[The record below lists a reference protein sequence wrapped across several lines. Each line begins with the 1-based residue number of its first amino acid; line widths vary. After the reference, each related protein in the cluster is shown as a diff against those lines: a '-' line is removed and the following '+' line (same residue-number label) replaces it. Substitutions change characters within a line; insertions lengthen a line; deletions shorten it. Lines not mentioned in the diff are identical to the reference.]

1 MHLKTWNDAI
11 SRYIEVLNFRM
22 SEEKFIRNLLVNFLI
37 CTRSIIRYFLFLL
50 SVYGLLR
57 IVNKIVLSVTMIQSY
72 REDGCYRIGE

>member
-1 MHLKTWNDAI
+1 
-11 SRYIEVLNFRM
+11 M

-37 CTRSIIRYFLFLL
+37 CTRSIICYFF
-50 SVYGLLR
+50 LR

>member
-1 MHLKTWNDAI
+1 M

-37 CTRSIIRYFLFLL
+37 CTRSIICYFF
-50 SVYGLLR
+50 LR